1 MSKQNKALVVLRCG
15 DSSLHPSWFADGTPA
30 EFDLAL
36 SYYGSNPDYA
46 DPHARFIHRFK
57 GSKWEGIVDFL
68 TRERAAVSEYEYVW
82 LPDDDIACSVSDINQ
97 LFATMKRYGFAL
109 AQPSLNWKSYFSYPI
124 TLWNK
129 RFRYRETNFVEVMVP
144 CFSRDALELVRD
156 TMKGWKSGWG
166 LDFVWPQRAGHLG
179 KIGIL
184 DEVQVEHTRPVGSAG
199 VGGSGK
205 TDPRAELVEVLQANG
220 LPYKIKVTGGLLLDG
235 APALPE
241 PHVDRVRIF
250 VNSLRGCHPT
260 RRGSVRALGSYVKEH
275 VDWW

>member
-1 MSKQNKALVVLRCG
+1 MSKPNKSLVVLRCG
-15 DSSLHPSWFADGTPA
+15 DGSLHPGWYRDGTPH

-46 DPHARFIHRFK
+46 DEHALFIHRFK

-68 TRERAAVSEYEYVW
+68 TREQAAVRTYDHVW
-82 LPDDDIACSVSDINQ
+82 LPDDDIACTVADINQ
-97 LFATMKRYGFAL
+97 LFAAARKYGFAIS
-109 AQPSLNWKSYFSYPI
+109 QPALNWNSYFSYPI

-129 RFRYRETNFVEVMVP
+129 RFRYRESNFVEVMMP
-144 CFSRDALELVRD
+144 CFSRAALELVQD

-166 LDFVWPQRAGHLG
+166 LDFLWPQRAGHLG
-179 KIGIL
+179 RVGII

-205 TDPRAELVEVLQANG
+205 TDPHSELAQVLEANR

-235 APALPE
+235 AAAISE
-241 PHVDRVRIF
+241 PRDRVRIF
-250 VNSLRGCHPT
+250 LTSLRGCHPT
-260 RRGSVRALGSYVKEH
+260 RRGSVRALGSYLKEH